1 MRDLSFRPGKGLRL
15 SEFINP
21 EDGKSVILEAD
32 QGSMLGPMA
41 GLVDLE
47 ETLKNLKNEVDAIVL
62 SPGQGGRLTHLF
74 LGREAP
80 ALLVRVDWAN
90 VFRGEMFVLPAQKI
104 RHVKVA
110 SPGEALALGAS
121 AIVAFLLIGHEDDED
136 EARNIESIAS
146 LARESERLGAP
157 LLVECIPFGGRV
169 TETNYVAC
177 VDMAVRMA
185 VEAGA
190 DAVAAP
196 YTGNVGSFRR
206 VIDAAKVP
214 VFMFDVEDETQNLLG
229 TAKEALDAGASG
241 VIVGKRV
248 LQADEPVKA
257 LKDLKD
263 IVHQKLERNK

>member
-1 MRDLSFRPGKGLRL
+1 MSIKRGKALRL

-21 EDGKSVILEAD
+21 DDNRSFILEAD
-32 QGSMLGPMA
+32 QGSMLGPIA

-47 ETLKNLKNEVDAIVL
+47 ETLKDLGNEVDAIVL

-80 ALLVRVDWAN
+80 ALLIRVDWAN
-90 VFRGEMFVLPAQKI
+90 VFRDKTFVLPAQKI

-121 AIVAFLLIGHEDDED
+121 AIVAFLIIGYEDDED

-146 LARESERLGAP
+146 FARESERLGAP
-157 LLVECIPFGGRV
+157 LLVECIPFGERI
-169 TETNYVAC
+169 TETNYVEC

-196 YTGNVGSFRR
+196 YTGSVGSFRR

-214 VFMFDVEDETQNLLG
+214 VFMLDVEHETQNLLG

-241 VIVGKRV
+241 VIVGKRA
-248 LQADEPVKA
+248 LQADEPVKT
-257 LKDLKD
+257 LRDLKD